1 MYSDTVK
8 KDNQNRKMMIMIKL
22 QILEKLVN
30 DKKIDEKY
38 LDAIMEDRTTYTKS
52 DPKYNTYHLHIYS
65 RVSSDGISVVFDQ
78 SNFDKFFN
86 DEPYNVWIS

>member
-1 MYSDTVK
+1 MK
-8 KDNQNRKMMIMIKL
+8 KDNQNRKVMSMIKL

-38 LDAIMEDRTTYTKS
+38 LDARMEARTYTS
-52 DPKYNTYHLHIYS
+52 SSPEYNTYHLHIYS